1 LIKSLCLRKEHTA
14 QKLLKELE
22 QAKSSEA
29 AKKLQ
34 TLVYLTGVQGAADHE
49 LRVLRKMWSCWYKVT
64 ARWGI
69 AILHVM
75 LTVAHFRVLRIPV
88 LRFQR
93 PCISFPGNSS
103 HLIENT
109 IWHVGRCVS
118 KAVVTTTI

>member
-1 LIKSLCLRKEHTA
+1 MINR
-14 QKLLKELE
+14 
-22 QAKSSEA
+22 
-29 AKKLQ
+29 
-34 TLVYLTGVQGAADHE
+34 

-93 PCISFPGNSS
+93 PLYIVPRE
-103 HLIENT
+103 LI
-109 IWHVGRCVS
+109 
-118 KAVVTTTI
+118 AFD